1 MKRSDRRLLARL
13 RDTLVPLHRTLLEW
27 ERTAYE
33 RVHGRTAPAELL
45 RATVTDPQFA
55 WLRPV
60 SSLIVRI
67 DALLEP
73 AAMDQPADIP
83 AIVSEARQ
91 LVAPDEAGTPYAQR
105 YHEAL
110 QQAPDVVL
118 AHGRVSVVLR
128 AAAPQ
133 DTLH

>member
-1 MKRSDRRLLARL
+1 MKPSDRRLLARL

-33 RVHGRTAPAELL
+33 RVHGRTAPADLL

-67 DALLEP
+67 DGLLEP
-73 AAMDQPADIP
+73 AAMDRPADVS
-83 AIVSEARQ
+83 AIVSEARE

-118 AHGRVSVVLR
+118 AHGRVTMVLR
-128 AAAPQ
+128 EASPQ